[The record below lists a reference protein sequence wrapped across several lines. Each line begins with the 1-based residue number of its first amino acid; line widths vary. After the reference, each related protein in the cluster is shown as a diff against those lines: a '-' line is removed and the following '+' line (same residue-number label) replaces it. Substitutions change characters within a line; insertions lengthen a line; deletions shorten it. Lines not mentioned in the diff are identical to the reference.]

1 MIALLIQQD
10 QIQIEMRGSEDK
22 ILEELSTAI
31 VRMMKAIEESG
42 GAAMKENLSFLTLKT
57 IDKSRQEESHEENT
71 YFV

>member
-31 VRMMKAIEESG
+31 VRMMKA
-42 GAAMKENLSFLTLKT
+42 M
-57 IDKSRQEESHEENT
+57 EESHEENT